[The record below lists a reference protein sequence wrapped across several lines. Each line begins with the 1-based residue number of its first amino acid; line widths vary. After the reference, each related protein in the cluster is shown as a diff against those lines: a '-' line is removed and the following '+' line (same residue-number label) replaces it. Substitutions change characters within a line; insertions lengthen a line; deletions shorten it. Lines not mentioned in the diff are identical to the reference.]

1 MAWLLVSFHSLPTI
15 LYRHQ
20 SNFETILWI
29 NLFDYNYRRVHKG
42 LRIATKESTEKKRL
56 KRNGF
61 DQTNFGMAFFYL
73 WFRYRQPIEKGSIW
87 VLRFFF
93 TASNRVLVTVGQV
106 TLLTFLAAPF
116 AAVLASWKISSRT
129 FNYRTVPQ

>member
-1 MAWLLVSFHSLPTI
+1 MAWLLVSFQI

-61 DQTNFGMAFFYL
+61 DQTNFGMAFFIYGSDTANQL
-73 WFRYRQPIEKGSIW
+73 KNITCIGLQGLSDFLSIDLNSLFRKMLYTKKP
-87 VLRFFF
+87 
-93 TASNRVLVTVGQV
+93 
-106 TLLTFLAAPF
+106 
-116 AAVLASWKISSRT
+116 KIII
-129 FNYRTVPQ
+129 FWA